1 MCPAQFSFLSR
12 QYPIIFCDP
21 MKEAGF
27 GGKTSHPFDESQLRI
42 RSPFSKPPTKP
53 LARNLFRKKRV

>member
-12 QYPIIFCDP
+12 QYPIIFFDP

-27 GGKTSHPFDESQLRI
+27 GENVSSI
-42 RSPFSKPPTKP
+42 
-53 LARNLFRKKRV
+53 

>member
-27 GGKTSHPFDESQLRI
+27 GGKRLIHLTNHSFAFVPPSKSHLPN
-42 RSPFSKPPTKP
+42 P
-53 LARNLFRKKRV
+53 